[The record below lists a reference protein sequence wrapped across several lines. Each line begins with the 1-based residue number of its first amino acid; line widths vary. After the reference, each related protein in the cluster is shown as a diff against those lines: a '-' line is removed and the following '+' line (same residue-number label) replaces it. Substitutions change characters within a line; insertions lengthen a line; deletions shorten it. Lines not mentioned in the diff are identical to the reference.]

1 MQFKK
6 EEETRQR
13 QAEKMKEI
21 EDKNKQ
27 YQNELS
33 TLKEKGKELG
43 IENTSRDNSLPPI
56 ENEEEK

>member
-21 EDKNKQ
+21 EEKNKQ
-27 YQNELS
+27 YHNELS
-33 TLKEKGKELG
+33 TLKE
-43 IENTSRDNSLPPI
+43 
-56 ENEEEK
+56 